1 MLDVAVSSMLE
12 DRSTGDSSPDLEARG
27 AIRADERPLRCPEI
41 DDRLRGRVSGA
52 VGFAPARWCSSP
64 ASMSIDDRSSCPGV
78 ELPRWIVLDVDR
90 STLPIAIAPDRS
102 RVLAPVSFVG
112 ATIQGRNYWGGCG
125 KLVKPSPVFH
135 RLWITCG
142 SRKIGWAG

>member
-1 MLDVAVSSMLE
+1 MLDVAVSSMVE
-12 DRSTGDSSPDLEARG
+12 DRSTGDSSSDLEARG

-41 DDRLRGRVSGA
+41 DDRLRGRVLGA
-52 VGFAPARWCSSP
+52 VGFAPARWCLSP

-125 KLVKPSPVFH
+125 KPCKSNALIH
-135 RLWITCG
+135 NLWKTCG
-142 SRKIGWAG
+142 FHKFGGGE